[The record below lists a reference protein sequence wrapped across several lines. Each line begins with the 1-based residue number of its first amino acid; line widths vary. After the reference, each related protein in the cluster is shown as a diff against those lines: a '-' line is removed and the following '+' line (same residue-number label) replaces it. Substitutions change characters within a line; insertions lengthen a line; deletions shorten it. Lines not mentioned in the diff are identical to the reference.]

1 MITAE
6 QIQQLLNAQN
16 NNDFI
21 SVAKIANELLQ
32 IAPEND
38 FLLQAKATA
47 LFNQANYF
55 DAIQTIKTALQI
67 YPKNNQL
74 LNSFASMLKILT
86 QNVNNIFD
94 DNLLLF
100 LAQTCKDLS
109 FFASAVIFY
118 RQLYNKNQ
126 NQNQNTKFLLD
137 YIYCLQQSGDAE
149 IAHDLVQQTPSS
161 EFAKTSIYILLNNY
175 CSFITCQQ
183 MGEIARRRADLI
195 AQQIP
200 QKNFDF
206 DKYRQQFLLNFHE
219 NSKNFSE
226 NLVEKNSSSPRKKLK
241 IGVVVS
247 TFMLNEWVSAIF
259 RQLCK
264 NHRQTL
270 EIHLYLIRH
279 DNSIVADKNH
289 CDFYQSVQDITH
301 LNDQQSADKIYND
314 GVHILISTISH
325 AFYGRLPMFA
335 MKPSPIQFSWINW
348 FGTSG
353 IPTMDYFPVSNFDVP
368 NQQYA
373 QQFNEKPLFFPSTWE
388 LAPKNEMATKHY
400 KPRPFSENIVNKNIV
415 FGNFNTSD
423 KITPQTLKLWALALN
438 AVENSQLIYMRGTLV
453 DNALCEKYFQ
463 ELAKYN
469 VKNLRQRVQ
478 FIANKTREEYFDC
491 YQHIDFVLDA
501 FPASGGATIAD
512 SLQMS
517 VPALTVTGNLVIG
530 RMAGSFLKAVGLE
543 NWICQNETEFVE
555 KVKYFAAP
563 NQRKYLNDLHNNLRE
578 ITLKSAICDAE
589 LFAKNFETK
598 MWEIWN
604 DFLNS

>member
-47 LFNQANYF
+47 LFNLANYF

-183 MGEIARRRADLI
+183 MGEIARRRANLI

-206 DKYRQQFLLNFHE
+206 DKYKQQFLLNFHE